1 VQIALKPAA
10 KGLGMQRIFMRGK
23 NPKHVIA
30 DGALKRIQVHSW
42 AFWFDADEH
51 HSGFALR
58 TGGALKYNLCNGRQ
72 WALR

>member
-10 KGLGMQRIFMRGK
+10 KGVGMERIFMRGK
-23 NPKHVIA
+23 RRKHVIA

-51 HSGFALR
+51 HPGFATR
-58 TGGALKYNLCNGRQ
+58 TGRAFKYNLWNGGQR
-72 WALR
+72 ALK

>member
-10 KGLGMQRIFMRGK
+10 KGLGVHGIFMRDK
-23 NPKHVIA
+23 SRKYVIA
-30 DGALKRIQVHSW
+30 DSALKRIQVDTW

-51 HSGFALR
+51 HPGFALR
-58 TGGALKYNLCNGRQ
+58 TGGALKYNLWNGGQ